1 MFKVQKQLQNII
13 AKNDLKRLTVIL
25 FISKYQVHS
34 LLTLCKD
41 LTQKEDIFLK
51 RRQFQIVLEENQ
63 KKLFRNSRGSQL

>member
-13 AKNDLKRLTVIL
+13 AKNDLKRLIVIL

-34 LLTLCKD
+34 LLTLSKD